1 MFLYVK
7 KKIKC
12 KSFKNTIYFIP
23 PFKLHFLVGCSIFY
37 INVVKAFLQD
47 TPPEEQGLTV
57 SLHRHSS
64 PGPIRRPGCPPSV
77 TQPSRAKA
85 LGPLSKIRLH
95 STAETSAASHPS
107 IRAFGWDKNTTS
119 LHSWLM
125 DWLLPF
131 PPVPLALEA
140 HTLISCL
147 NQESG

>member
-1 MFLYVK
+1 MWDLPRPGFEPVSPALAGRF
-7 KKIKC
+7 
-12 KSFKNTIYFIP
+12 STAAP
-23 PFKLHFLVGCSIFY
+23 PGKPCSIYY
-37 INVVKAFLQD
+37 INMVKGFLQD
-47 TPPEEQGLTV
+47 MPQEVQELTAP
-57 SLHRHSS
+57 LHHHSS
-64 PGPIRRPGCPPSV
+64 SGLIRLPGCPPSV

-85 LGPLSKIRLH
+85 LGHLSKIRLH
-95 STAETSAASHPS
+95 STAETSAGSHPS
-107 IRAFGWDKNTTS
+107 IRAFGWDINTTS